1 MVIGPESLNQG
12 ECECLPQ
19 KAAVRM
25 KGVNTCNVLRIVPG
39 TGEGLRDFI
48 PSAAGS
54 RAAPF
59 GKYYQLY
66 FKIHPERSHSQNTTL
81 YEISRV
87 GKSLETEGRLVAV

>member
-25 KGVNTCNVLRIVPG
+25 KGVNTCKVLRIVPG

-48 PSAAGS
+48 PSAAGRGLPWFQSSSLWQVLSALLQKSS
-54 RAAPF
+54 RKKPF
-59 GKYYQLY
+59 TKDHV
-66 FKIHPERSHSQNTTL
+66 I
-81 YEISRV
+81 
-87 GKSLETEGRLVAV
+87 